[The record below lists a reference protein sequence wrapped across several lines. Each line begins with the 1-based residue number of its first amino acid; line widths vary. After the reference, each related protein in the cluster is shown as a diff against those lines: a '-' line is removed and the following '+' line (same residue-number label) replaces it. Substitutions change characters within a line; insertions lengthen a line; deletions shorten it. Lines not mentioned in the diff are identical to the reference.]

1 MAKILSKE
9 RLQAD
14 SKKRA
19 KAEYLSYLK
28 ETYGEGIYCET
39 SAQADAV
46 LHSIFKKNGIS
57 PAVYK
62 RKWK

>member
-14 SKKRA
+14 SRKRT
-19 KAEYLSYLK
+19 KAEYLAHLK

-46 LHSIFKKNGIS
+46 LHNVFKKNAIS
-57 PAVYK
+57 PAVYS
-62 RKWK
+62 RKFK